1 MPSCTLYGCDS
12 DSDAVITVERPGPPG
27 FGWRQARAC
36 LDHMEEVALWLVQP
50 AEEILRRGDTSVHPS
65 RKVRRRVRSQTIR

>member
-1 MPSCTLYGCDS
+1 MASCTLYGCDS

-50 AEEILRRGDTSVHPS
+50 AEEILRRGELRAKDMEFDEEA
-65 RKVRRRVRSQTIR
+65 RDG